1 MPPPISYP
9 PSVGDI
15 LAALARGAN
24 GRTALLNAKISARK
38 INETLVALANAQ
50 GGLAIIGAGSKA
62 IGLAQPEQTQSQ
74 AAAAA
79 LLSDPPLILPE
90 PSLIDADGQTF
101 CVMQVPAGLPRVY
114 SLKGQYFVR
123 DGQHNRPM
131 LPEELRRLLIDR
143 NEVGFETQLVEGVT
157 VDHLDRERIQTFID
171 QLDGVLDESED
182 DLLSGRGCLTQDRNG
197 QTPTVAGVLLF
208 ASEPQR
214 WLRSAEITCV
224 RYAGTVMS
232 DDFVR
237 EDVRGVLADQIKRS
251 EAFVST
257 NMRRGMRIRGL
268 AREDTPE
275 YPISIVREAIVNA
288 VAHRDYS
295 IRGDNIRVLMFGDRL
310 EVYSPGRLP
319 GHVTIENIVDERFSR
334 NEAIVQVLSEI
345 GFIERLGYGIDRMI
359 SVCES
364 EELPKPR
371 FAETAAGF
379 KVTIYGHGPEL
390 IGAPP
395 PSGLYS
401 HLRLNARQELALA
414 FLQTNRRITNRDYQ
428 GLCADTSSETL
439 RRDFADMVDRGILLK
454 IGEKRATYYVLK

>member
-143 NEVGFETQLVEGVT
+143 NEVGFETQLVEGAT
-157 VDHLDRERIQTFID
+157 VDHLDRERIQTFVD

-182 DLLSGRGCLTQDRNG
+182 DLLSGRGCLAQDRNG
-197 QTPTVAGVLLF
+197 QAPTVAGVLLF

-371 FAETAAGF
+371 FAETVAGF

-439 RRDFADMVDRGILLK
+439 RRDFADMVDRCILLK

>member
-9 PSVGDI
+9 PSAGDI
-15 LAALARGAN
+15 LAALARGAD
-24 GRTALLNAKISARK
+24 GRTALLKAKISTRK
-38 INETLVALANAQ
+38 INESLVALANAQ
-50 GGLAIIGAGSKA
+50 GGLAIIGADSKA

-74 AAAAA
+74 AATAA

-143 NEVGFETQLVEGVT
+143 NEVGFETQLVEGAT
-157 VDHLDRERIQTFID
+157 VDHLDRGRIQAFVD

-182 DLLSGRGCLTQDRNG
+182 DLLSGRGCLAQDRNG
-197 QTPTVAGVLLF
+197 LAPTVAGVLLF

-224 RYAGTVMS
+224 RYAGTTMS

-319 GHVTIENIVDERFSR
+319 GHVTVENIVDERFSR

-395 PSGLYS
+395 PRGLYS

-428 GLCADTSSETL
+428 GLCADTSPETL